1 MTASTASNH
10 RSAPGARRLI
20 GRRAIVALA
29 IGASATLGLSAC
41 GAGQIAQTSSQVSG
55 ITGSEAVIGTI
66 SLHDV
71 QLLYPSQEGNRVQ
84 EQVYISFTAVNESPV
99 DADTLESIT
108 VNGQEFTLADGPV
121 VIAPNS
127 AVTTAALASYDSG
140 GSSDGGAT
148 SETTTSAPTST
159 ASEPTTTTGKTN
171 PTAAPVTAE
180 TAGIPSTVTPA
191 PVPNA
196 NVGVVGE
203 SVPVVFTFA
212 NAGEATLSTPIA
224 VWHDVPR
231 HPKSEIVVTD

>member
-41 GAGQIAQTSSQVSG
+41 GAGQIAQTSSQISG
-55 ITGSEAVIGTI
+55 ITGSEAVIGDI

-71 QLLYPSQEGNRVQ
+71 QLVYPSQENDRVQ
-84 EQVYISFTAVNESPV
+84 EQVYISFTAVNASPV
-99 DADTLESIT
+99 HADTLESIT
-108 VNGQEFTLADGPV
+108 VNGQEFTLADGPI
-121 VIAPNS
+121 VIASNS
-127 AVTTAALASYDSG
+127 AVTTAPLDAYLAD
-140 GSSDGGAT
+140 GSAPSQ
-148 SETTTSAPTST
+148 TTAAPTST
-159 ASEPTTTTGKTN
+159 GTAPTTT
-171 PTAAPVTAE
+171 APQTAE

-203 SVPVVFTFA
+203 SIPVVFTFA
-212 NAGEATLSTPIA
+212 EAGEATVSTPIA
-224 VWHDVPR
+224 VWHDVAR
-231 HPKSEIVVTD
+231 HPDSQVSSHE